1 MAVDVN
7 GRPVRIGSRVKVVSI
22 QLKDEKLLP
31 DEEVD
36 RIKSVV
42 GQVLSVYAVSP
53 EYVSVRKIWEDGGG
67 LSRAL
72 SLNLRSNQVELV
84 EF

>member
-53 EYVSVRKIWEDGGG
+53 GYVSVRKIWEDGGG

-72 SLNLRSNQVELV
+72 SLNLQSNQVELV